1 MATSRRHAYCSQA
14 TILCHFVLLWLVCG
28 LGWSFAVPRNF
39 ASSLQNA
46 LDTLGKKGESSE
58 SGRGLREEE
67 GGPALSV
74 GVAAAQYEVLKV
86 YDHDASAFTQGLGW
100 YQGKLYESTGM
111 QGQSEVRII
120 DLETG
125 EVLKRQQLPS
135 YVFGEGMVIHEGIVH
150 QITWHHKQGYAWNAT
165 TLEPTHSFQFETT
178 NGEGWGITSDG
189 THLIASDGSSNLH
202 FWDPV
207 TYKTTRKVPVTLR
220 GQPVARLNEL
230 EYVKGRVLANVWFS
244 DEILA
249 IDPLSGRV
257 VEVLDFAAL
266 YPRAQRAHELTSHE
280 AVLNGIAYDAQEDVL
295 YLTGKLW
302 PRLYKVR
309 LL

>member
-46 LDTLGKKGESSE
+46 VDTLVGKKSETSE
-58 SGRGLREEE
+58 SGRGLREE

-74 GVAAAQYEVLKV
+74 GVAAAQYEVLQV

-150 QITWHHKQGYAWNAT
+150 QITWHHKQVSCQSLHASPHAADDYEWENHAL
-165 TLEPTHSFQFETT
+165 TLVLQAGGNLVRTRLLTFGARSSRSQPVVLLIRDSAACS
-178 NGEGWGITSDG
+178 SDMKR
-189 THLIASDGSSNLH
+189 H
-202 FWDPV
+202 
-207 TYKTTRKVPVTLR
+207 TLR
-220 GQPVARLNEL
+220 MHRAGAMQRMTQSHSLCQSLPP
-230 EYVKGRVLANVWFS
+230 S
-244 DEILA
+244 TI
-249 IDPLSGRV
+249 
-257 VEVLDFAAL
+257 AA
-266 YPRAQRAHELTSHE
+266 
-280 AVLNGIAYDAQEDVL
+280 
-295 YLTGKLW
+295 
-302 PRLYKVR
+302 
-309 LL
+309 